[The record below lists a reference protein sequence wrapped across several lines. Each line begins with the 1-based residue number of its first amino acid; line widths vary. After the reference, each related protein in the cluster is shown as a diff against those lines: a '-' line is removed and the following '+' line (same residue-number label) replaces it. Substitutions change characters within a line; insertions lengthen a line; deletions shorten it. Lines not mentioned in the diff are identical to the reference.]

1 MPKIQLL
8 SEDLIN
14 KIAAG
19 EVIER
24 PASVVKE
31 LMENSLDAKATSI
44 IIEIENYG
52 KDLISVRDNGEGM
65 DETDARNSMVRHA
78 TSKIKDVQDLFS
90 IHTLG
95 FRGEALASIA
105 AVSTMSITTKQQ
117 GRMEGFQITMEAGRI
132 IQEGIIGAEEGTTI
146 QIKNLFFN
154 TPARK
159 KFLKTD
165 SVELRHIIDVI
176 QRYALINHQ
185 VSFRL
190 LHQGNELINS
200 PSMAD
205 LRSKVASIYGIKA
218 AKEMLGVQYDHEG
231 IRIYGLVGKP
241 SQSRNDK
248 SQQAIFVNKRWIKN
262 EDISTAVYDAYHSL
276 LFVNT
281 HPLLVLG
288 LELDPARIDV
298 NVHPTKSEIK
308 IEQKEAVVN
317 AVFTAIKEALQSHN
331 LTPTVE
337 MEEQLTFGTP
347 RRTLPKTG
355 IKYAFDSSAQ
365 AVFTVNESSSGS
377 EYASAEEVSI
387 APEQGFPEDIP
398 ATVAF
403 PALKILG
410 QVHKTFFVAE
420 TAGGV
425 FFIDQHAAHER
436 VLYEQFLE
444 QYMTQRIEVQQL
456 LQGEVLECT
465 PTERMLIIEH
475 KMALEQLGFRV
486 EDFGQNTFVVKS
498 VPLILGRQ
506 QPQAMVYEIIALLR
520 EGKQKLQDRKEEI
533 ITRMA
538 CRAAVMAGDTLTNI
552 QMEDIVRDLAT
563 KKDPYTCPHGRPT
576 MIKTQAEELEKK
588 FKRK

>member
-1 MPKIQLL
+1 
-8 SEDLIN
+8 
-14 KIAAG
+14 
-19 EVIER
+19 
-24 PASVVKE
+24 
-31 LMENSLDAKATSI
+31 
-44 IIEIENYG
+44 
-52 KDLISVRDNGEGM
+52 
-65 DETDARNSMVRHA
+65 
-78 TSKIKDVQDLFS
+78 
-90 IHTLG
+90 
-95 FRGEALASIA
+95 
-105 AVSTMSITTKQQ
+105 
-117 GRMEGFQITMEAGRI
+117 
-132 IQEGIIGAEEGTTI
+132 
-146 QIKNLFFN
+146 
-154 TPARK
+154 
-159 KFLKTD
+159 
-165 SVELRHIIDVI
+165 
-176 QRYALINHQ
+176 
-185 VSFRL
+185 
-190 LHQGNELINS
+190 
-200 PSMAD
+200 MAD

-436 VLYEQFLE
+436 VLYEEFMEQFLNFKVG
-444 QYMTQRIEVQQL
+444 IQQL
-456 LQGEVLECT
+456 VQGE
-465 PTERMLIIEH
+465 IIELTAEQKITFQEH
-475 KMALEQLGFRV
+475 LEELQQFGFTIEPFGEKAFVLKAVPMIFGRIPSRELFLEVLALLPKGKNLLEQ
-486 EDFGQNTFVVKS
+486 
-498 VPLILGRQ
+498 
-506 QPQAMVYEIIALLR
+506 
-520 EGKQKLQDRKEEI
+520 QKEAI

-538 CRAAVMAGDTLTNI
+538 CRAAVMAGEVLTTR
-552 QMEDIVRDLAT
+552 QMERILRDLAL
-563 KKDPYTCPHGRPT
+563 KKNPYTCPHGRPV
-576 MIKTQAEELEKK
+576 MIKTEVEELEKK
-588 FKRK
+588 FKRR